1 MAADPRFHP
10 AAGPLP
16 LAALL
21 AAAGGATSDGDP
33 ARPFRSVAPLDAAGP
48 EEVSFAEG
56 GRNRAALAATRAGA
70 VVVAPGAADAVPA
83 GCIAILHP
91 SPTLAFARIA
101 ARLHPPAAPSGAVHP
116 SAAVDPTATLGEGT
130 EVGAFAVIGAGAR
143 LGAGCLVGP
152 HAVVGPGV
160 EMGEGCRIHAHASV
174 SHAVLGARCV
184 LNAGARVGNEGFG
197 FVPDGQGRYVTVPQL
212 GVVVLEDEV
221 EIGANSCVDRATLGE
236 TRIGRG
242 TRVDNLV
249 QIGHNVR
256 LGRGCVLVSQ
266 VGVSGS
272 TRFGDWVQA
281 GGQAGFAG
289 HLEVG
294 AGARIGAQAGVI
306 GNVPAGAEVFG
317 TPALPVREAFRNIAV
332 VRKLAAQGR
341 GPVGKDG

>member
-16 LAALL
+16 LADLL
-21 AAAGGATSDGDP
+21 AASGAESAGDP
-33 ARPFRSVAPLDAAGP
+33 ARRFSSVAPLDAAGP
-48 EEVSFAEG
+48 EEVSFAD
-56 GRNRAALAATRAGA
+56 GRKHHAALAATRAGA
-70 VVVAPGAADAVPA
+70 VIVTPGMAGAVPA
-83 GCIAILHP
+83 GCIAILHA

-101 ARLHPPAAPSGAVHP
+101 ARLHPPPASSGAVHATAAVHP
-116 SAAVDPTATLGEGT
+116 SATLGDGVEIGP
-130 EVGAFAVIGAGAR
+130 FAVIGAGAR
-143 LGAGCLVGP
+143 IGAGCVIGP
-152 HAVVGPGV
+152 HAVVGAGV
-160 EMGEGCRIHAHASV
+160 EMGADCRIHAHASV
-174 SHAVLGARCV
+174 SHAILGARCV
-184 LNAGARVGNEGFG
+184 LNPGARVGNEGFG

-212 GVVVLEDEV
+212 GIVVLEDDVEV
-221 EIGANSCVDRATLGE
+221 GANSCIDRATLGE
-236 TRIGRG
+236 TRIGRS

-294 AGARIGAQAGVI
+294 TGARIGAQAGVI
-306 GNVPAGAEVFG
+306 GNVPAGAELFG
-317 TPALPVREAFRNIAV
+317 SPALPVKEAFRNIAV
-332 VRKLAAQGR
+332 VRKLSAQGR
-341 GPVGKDG
+341 GTGKKDG